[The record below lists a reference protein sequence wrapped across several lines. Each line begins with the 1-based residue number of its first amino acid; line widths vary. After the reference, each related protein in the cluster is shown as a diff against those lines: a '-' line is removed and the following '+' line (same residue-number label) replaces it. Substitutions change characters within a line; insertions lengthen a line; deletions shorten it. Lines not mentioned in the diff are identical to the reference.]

1 MRILAVVLVCACN
14 RSEPP
19 PAGEPSCASLVA
31 DNAVRTEMVQLE
43 CVLERVV
50 RAIGRDNLAAV
61 TPMIE
66 ALDRTKQATERALET
81 GTYKLAQGDLA
92 GFRAM
97 DEAFHHSL
105 VGLVEASSKND
116 HATTATALGAVLVQC
131 QTCHATFRKT
141 APAR

>member
-1 MRILAVVLVCACN
+1 MQLIIVVAFACAAC
-14 RSEPP
+14 RPQPEP
-19 PAGEPSCASLVA
+19 ECASLVS

-43 CVLERVV
+43 CVLQRVV

-61 TPMIE
+61 APMFE
-66 ALDRTKQATERALET
+66 ALDRTKQATEHALET
-81 GTYKLAQGDLA
+81 GDYKLAQGDLA

-105 VGLVEASSKND
+105 EALVAASAKND
-116 HATTATALGAVLVQC
+116 HAVTATALGAVLVQC